1 MTMSESKQT
10 NPTPDD
16 LLADFTDRVLEG
28 KNSEPVSPAD
38 AELRGLEETVLR
50 LQQALPQE
58 ALDEKKLRWM
68 QANFH
73 ARVRK
78 ADSPTIP
85 LWQFPRP
92 RQRLALVFAA
102 VALAALLIAVPF
114 LQFTSQPTPGTAG
127 FQTQAVLLL
136 VGVVCVAAL
145 LIWARRRK

>member
-1 MTMSESKQT
+1 MKMSESKQT
-10 NPTPDD
+10 QPTPDD
-16 LLADFTDRVLEG
+16 LLADFTDRVLDG
-28 KNSEPVSPAD
+28 KTSEPAD
-38 AELRGLEETVLR
+38 ADLRNLEETVLR

-85 LWQFPRP
+85 VWQFPRP
-92 RQRLALVFAA
+92 RPRLVLTFAA
-102 VALAALLIAVPF
+102 VALAVLLIAVPF
-114 LQFTSQPTPGTAG
+114 LQFTSGPIEGTAG
-127 FQTQAVLLL
+127 IQEQGLILLI
-136 VGVVCVAAL
+136 GVVCVVAL